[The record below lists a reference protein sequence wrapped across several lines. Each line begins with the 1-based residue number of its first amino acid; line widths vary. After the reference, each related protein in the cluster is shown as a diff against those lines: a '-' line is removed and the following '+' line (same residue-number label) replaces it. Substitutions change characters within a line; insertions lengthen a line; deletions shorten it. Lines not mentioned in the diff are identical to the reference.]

1 LSELF
6 ENNQGGPIFFEPW
19 GISVIH
25 STILSDWSIH
35 HTQWLQTA
43 TTDRMRKRETERDR
57 RDGVCSHNSAEE
69 LLTASIQV

>member
-6 ENNQGGPIFFEPW
+6 ENNQGGPVFFEPR

-25 STILSDWSIH
+25 STILSDWIIH

-43 TTDRMRKRETERDR
+43 TTDRQNEKERDR
-57 RDGVCSHNSAEE
+57 ARSSGWSM
-69 LLTASIQV
+69 